1 MLGDR
6 LVVGLSTDE
15 FSIAKGKKTVIPYD
29 QREEILCAVSY
40 VDKVFP
46 EISWDQKVDDIR
58 REKASVFSMGDDWAG
73 KFDFLSEFLD
83 VIYLP
88 RTPDISTTELKQVVD
103 ARYSERIQ
111 AIRHA
116 LDHVDILVD
125 ELARS
130 PVR

>member
-15 FSIAKGKKTVIPYD
+15 FSRAKGKATVIPFD
-29 QREEILCAVSY
+29 QRMEILCAVSY
-40 VDKVFP
+40 VDRVFP
-46 EISWDQKVDDIR
+46 EVSWEQKVEDIQ
-58 REKASVFSMGDDWAG
+58 RENADVFAMGDDWAG
-73 KFDFLSEFLD
+73 KFDFLSEFVD

-88 RTPDISTTELKQVVD
+88 RTPDISTTELKQVMD

-116 LDHVDILVD
+116 LDHVNILVD